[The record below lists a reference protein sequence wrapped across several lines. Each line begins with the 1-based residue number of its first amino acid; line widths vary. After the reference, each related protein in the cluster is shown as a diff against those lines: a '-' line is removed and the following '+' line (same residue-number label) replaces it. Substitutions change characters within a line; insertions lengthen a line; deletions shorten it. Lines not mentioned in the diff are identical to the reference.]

1 MKTALWC
8 YRSSTYKSLN
18 IWFWLL
24 LIIINDLRHSN
35 EYNIFGAE
43 ALRVRGEF
51 DLSQDF
57 FLFLAK
63 FGFQKTDIQDPN
75 NTQGV
80 IYGNISLALIQNEN
94 MDALND
100 NETTYNHDH
109 NTGKIGRYL
118 YLLPKLSTYNE

>member
-24 LIIINDLRHSN
+24 LIIINDPRHSN

-94 MDALND
+94 MDALTD
-100 NETTYNHDH
+100 NETIYNHDH
-109 NTGKIGRYL
+109 NTGKINRYL
-118 YLLPKLSTYNE
+118 YLLPKFSK